1 MTMIRFIE
9 TILFAGRWIL
19 VPMYLALL
27 GLLLLLASYFIGELL
42 HALPLMMEIT
52 ENELLVLSLSL
63 VDLLLTAN
71 LVVVVIVSGYESFVR
86 RVEFSAQDSRP
97 EWMGKINFSN
107 LKLRLL
113 SAITVIGAVHLLR
126 SFLEVKSETDHE
138 LLWQVVIVFVFGV
151 LSLMLAVTDKLTEP
165 SHK

>member
-1 MTMIRFIE
+1 MTLIRFIE

-27 GLLLLLASYFIGELL
+27 GLLVLLASYFIGELV

-52 ENELLVLSLSL
+52 ENQLLVLALSL

-86 RVEFSAQDSRP
+86 RVEFSPQDTRP
-97 EWMGKINFSN
+97 EWMGKVNFSN

-126 SFLEVKSETDHE
+126 SFLEVQDESNHE
-138 LLWQVVIVFVFGV
+138 LLWQVVIVFVFGL